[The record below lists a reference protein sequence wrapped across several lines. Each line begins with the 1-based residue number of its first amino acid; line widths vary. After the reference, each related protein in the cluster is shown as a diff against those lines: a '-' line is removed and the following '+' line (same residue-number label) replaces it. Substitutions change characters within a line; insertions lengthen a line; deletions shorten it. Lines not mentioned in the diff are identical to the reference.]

1 MPLENIVEKI
11 IKDAQEESKN
21 IVAEAEKKAK
31 QLIQRAQEKAKAE
44 KEIRI
49 EKAKKVAQEEYNRD
63 ITLFNLEARKKI
75 LKLKC
80 DIIDEVFRSVLD
92 KIISLDENRFKN
104 LVEKFMPKAEFN
116 KDSEVIVLSRD
127 KEKVR
132 NCLSD
137 ILGAELIANW
147 KMTVT
152 NNEEMKG
159 SFYIKSGD
167 FVYDVSLK
175 TILEQIK
182 SQYEKNVAEILYGSK
197 K

>member
-44 KEIRI
+44 KKIKI

>member
-21 IVAEAEKKAK
+21 IVVDAEKKAH
-31 QLIQRAQEKAKAE
+31 QLIQQAQEKAKAE
-44 KEIRI
+44 KKIKI